1 MKKSYLKFIH
11 ELLSTKLCDT
21 PPDFIFSIYYH
32 QAIDPI
38 EFKIFK
44 SLAPK
49 LKKKPPQNVFS
60 IFFKNNGVEFV
71 NIDCILRD
79 PVIVNSLP
87 SSSVEFPI
95 PMVTYKLTPPI
106 STKFFNFNKFVN
118 SLDLDLFLANPDSL
132 PCKCNNFPFADG
144 HHKHIVTGDLRI
156 IRKNVLKDLNI
167 ERIDL

>member
-1 MKKSYLKFIH
+1 M
-11 ELLSTKLCDT
+11 
-21 PPDFIFSIYYH
+21 
-32 QAIDPI
+32 
-38 EFKIFK
+38 
-44 SLAPK
+44 APK
-49 LKKKPPQNVFS
+49 FKKKPPQNVFS
-60 IFFKNNGVEFV
+60 IFFKNNSVEFT

-95 PMVTYKLTPPI
+95 PMVIYKLTPPI

-118 SLDLDLFLANPDSL
+118 NLDLDLFLANPDSL
-132 PCKCNNFPFADG
+132 PCKCNNSPFADE
-144 HHKHIVTGDLRI
+144 HHKYIVTGDLRI